1 MRRILLSLILFLA
14 LPVLPVAAQ
23 GAPDGA
29 VLVMSGDLPGQPPG
43 TEITLDMA
51 ALQALPVVQFA
62 TTTIW
67 TEGEQQFTGV
77 SLRALLD
84 AFGIAQ
90 GTVVVT
96 AVNDYSVKIPVS
108 EIREGE
114 AILAYARNGA
124 AMPLRDKGP
133 FWVVYPYDS
142 AENLRN
148 EVIYSRS
155 VWQVARLRI
164 ET

>member
-1 MRRILLSLILFLA
+1 VRRLLLSLILFLA
-14 LPVLPVAAQ
+14 LPLSPVSAEQ
-23 GAPDGA
+23 APDGP
-29 VLVMSGDLPGQPPG
+29 VLVLAGDLPGQPPG
-43 TEITLDMA
+43 TEIAFDMA
-51 ALQALPVVQFA
+51 ALQALPVARFA

-67 TEGEQQFTGV
+67 TEGEQQFAGV
-77 SLRALLD
+77 PLRALLD
-84 AFGIAQ
+84 AYGINGGAVQ
-90 GTVVVT
+90 VT

-114 AILAYARNGA
+114 ALLAYERNGA

-133 FWVVYPYDS
+133 LWLVYPYDA
-142 AENLRN
+142 AESLRN

-164 ET
+164 EK